1 MLQPSLCN
9 SVFLTWDPTHYQGV
23 FQGTII
29 KIFLKNKPEL
39 KVYCLQTTVSI
50 LPTSLT
56 LMRLYFAFTFQENI
70 ALTFTG
76 NASAFDSIP
85 LGIADPR

>member
-9 SVFLTWDPTHYQGV
+9 SVFLTQDPTHYQGV

-29 KIFLKNKPEL
+29 KIFPKNKPEL
-39 KVYCLQTTVSI
+39 KVYCLQANKRQ
-50 LPTSLT
+50 LTSLT
-56 LMRLYFAFTFQENI
+56 VMRLYFAFTFQENI

-76 NASAFDSIP
+76 NASAFNSCP
-85 LGIADPR
+85 LSIADPL